1 MKKLAFL
8 AVLGASAISGAQT
21 WSGGGGAIPDT
32 TTVAGSFSSTILG
45 VPALTN
51 VGAIAITG
59 LTHSWCGDLV
69 ARVSSP
75 TATVNMFV
83 RIGRLTANALGSP
96 FGDDSNFGDTYVFA
110 LTGGDIWTAA
120 AGGTGTHVIPGGQ
133 YMSSDGLSGASNGF
147 FGGAQAAGNWTL
159 TIEDWA
165 GGDTGGFQGWEIRGA
180 PVPEPGTMIALGAGA
195 AALLARRRRKA

>member
-21 WSGGGGAIPDT
+21 WSGAGFSIPDAT
-32 TTVAGSFSSTILG
+32 TSPGSASSTIVG

-51 VGAIAITG
+51 VGAIALIG
-59 LTHSWCGDLV
+59 LSHTWCGDLI
-69 ARVSSP
+69 ARVTSP
-75 TATVNMFV
+75 TQTVNLFV
-83 RIGRLTANALGSP
+83 RIGRTTANALGSP
-96 FGDDSNFGDTYVFA
+96 FGDSSPFNGTYVFA
-110 LTGGDIWTAA
+110 LTGGNLWSVAA
-120 AGGTGTHVIPGGQ
+120 ATTTGPIPGGQ
-133 YMSSDGLSGASNGF
+133 YMSSDGQSGGASNGF
-147 FGGAQAAGNWTL
+147 FGGAQAGGNWTL

-165 GGDTGGFQGWEIRGA
+165 GGDSGTLQSWEIRGT